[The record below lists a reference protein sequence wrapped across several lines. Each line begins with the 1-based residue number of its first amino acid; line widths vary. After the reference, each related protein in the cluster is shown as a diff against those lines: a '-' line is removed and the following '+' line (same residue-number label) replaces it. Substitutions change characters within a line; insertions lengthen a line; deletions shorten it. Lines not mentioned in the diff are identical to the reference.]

1 MVSRLRNFS
10 EGIFGSAVLYR
21 EDLAYIH
28 DARFGEIARSAAP
41 VLLSALERAGL
52 EDGLV
57 VDLGCG
63 SGIFAEPIAAA
74 GYDVLGVDVS
84 RPMLRLARRRVP
96 EATFRRRSLHDVEL
110 PRAVAVAGI
119 GECFNYFVD
128 RPISERGLASLFRRI
143 HRALLPGGVLLF
155 DMAAPGRVLGAAP
168 AKTHFE
174 ASDWAILVTA
184 EEDRKRNLLTRRITS
199 FRRAG
204 SRYWRSEEVHYQ
216 KLVGKVVVMRLL
228 REAGFRVRSLPG
240 YGELRFPRGLVGYL
254 GSKATPG
261 R

>member
-1 MVSRLRNFS
+1 
-10 EGIFGSAVLYR
+10 
-21 EDLAYIH
+21 
-28 DARFGEIARSAAP
+28 
-41 VLLSALERAGL
+41 
-52 EDGLV
+52 
-57 VDLGCG
+57 
-63 SGIFAEPIAAA
+63 
-74 GYDVLGVDVS
+74 
-84 RPMLRLARRRVP
+84 
-96 EATFRRRSLHDVEL
+96 
-110 PRAVAVAGI
+110 
-119 GECFNYFVD
+119 
-128 RPISERGLASLFRRI
+128 
-143 HRALLPGGVLLF
+143 
-155 DMAAPGRVLGAAP
+155 MAAPGRVLGAAP

-216 KLVGKVVVMRLL
+216 KLVGKPVVMRLL

>member
-1 MVSRLRNFS
+1 M
-10 EGIFGSAVLYR
+10 LYR
-21 EDLAYIH
+21 DDLAYIH

-41 VLLSALERAGL
+41 VLLKALGRAGL
-52 EDGLV
+52 EEGLV
-57 VDLGCG
+57 IDLGCG
-63 SGIFAEPIAAA
+63 SGIATETIAAA

-96 EATFRRRSLHDVEL
+96 EATFRRGSLHDVEL

-128 RPISERGLASLFRRI
+128 RPISERGLTNLFRRI

-155 DMAAPGRVLGAAP
+155 DMAAPGRVRGSAP

-174 ASDWAILVTA
+174 APDWAILVTA
-184 EEDRKRNLLTRRITS
+184 EEDQKRNILTRRITS
-199 FRRAG
+199 FRKAG
-204 SRYWRSEEVHYQ
+204 SRYRRSKETHRQ
-216 KLVGKVVVMRLL
+216 GLVERVVVMRLL
-228 REAGFRVRSLPG
+228 HNAGFRARSLSC
-240 YGELRFPRGLVGYL
+240 YGELPFPRGLVGYL
-254 GSKATPG
+254 ASKTTSG

>member
-1 MVSRLRNFS
+1 M
-10 EGIFGSAVLYR
+10 LYR
-21 EDLAYIH
+21 EDLACIH

-41 VLLSALERAGL
+41 VLLEALGRAGL
-52 EDGLV
+52 EEGLV
-57 VDLGCG
+57 IDLGCG
-63 SGIFAEPIAAA
+63 SGIFTEPVAAA

-84 RPMLRLARRRVP
+84 RPMLRLARLRVP
-96 EATFRRRSLHDVEL
+96 EATFRRGSLHDVEL

-128 RPISERGLASLFRRI
+128 RPISERGLANLFRRI

-155 DMAAPGRVLGAAP
+155 DMAAPGRVLGSVL

-174 ASDWAILVTA
+174 APDWAILVTA
-184 EEDRKRNLLTRRITS
+184 EEDRKRNVLTRRITS

-216 KLVGKVVVMRLL
+216 KLVGKVVVMQLL

-254 GSKATPG
+254 GSKRTSG